1 MEAEGWRFVIV
12 TAEQLATDYGGILDR
27 IRDAVRAQLAR

>member
-12 TAEQLATDYGGILDR
+12 TAEQLATDYESILNR
-27 IRDAVRAQLAR
+27 IDDAVRAQLAR